1 MNCTSC
7 GKQSPEESTFC
18 AFCGTPLASGRST
31 GAPMSIPEPLASPSS
46 ASTQY
51 GGFGARLGAFVI
63 DIIIINM
70 AGTVVVLPV
79 SILLALILPG
89 LGADGELAEIAG
101 GIAGGLIGIAVS
113 WLYEAAMLSSSRQAT
128 LGKQALGLMVIDLNG
143 RRLSFGRAT
152 GRNFARYVS
161 ALTLLIGYLIQPFT
175 AKRQTLHDMLAG
187 TLVVK
192 RPK

>member
-31 GAPMSIPEPLASPSS
+31 GTPMPSPEPIAPPAS

-63 DIIIINM
+63 DIIIVNM
-70 AGTVVVLPV
+70 AGVVVVLPV
-79 SILLALILPG
+79 SVLLALILPAMG
-89 LGADGELAEIAG
+89 LDDTLVESVGGLAG
-101 GIAGGLIGIAVS
+101 GVIGMAIS
-113 WLYEAAMLSSSRQAT
+113 WIYEAAMLSSSRQAT
-128 LGKQALGLMVIDLNG
+128 LGKQALGLKVVDLNG
-143 RRLSFGRAT
+143 GRISFARAT

-175 AKRQTLHDMLAG
+175 EKRQTLHDMLAG